1 MKHPFPVLHRRLARC
16 LEFQKLEEEKKLDE
30 KKLDEKK
37 KLELLASFHSS
48 FSFEEIEDGM
58 FSVCCFQ

>member
-1 MKHPFPVLHRRLARC
+1 MLRRRLARC
-16 LEFQKLEEEKKLDE
+16 LEFQKLEDEKKLDE
-30 KKLDEKK
+30 KKMDEEK

>member
-1 MKHPFPVLHRRLARC
+1 MLRRRLARC

-48 FSFEEIEDGM
+48 FSFEEIGKQL

>member
-1 MKHPFPVLHRRLARC
+1 MLRRRLARC
-16 LEFQKLEEEKKLDE
+16 LEFQKLEEEKKLDEKKLDE